1 MEFDAIVVGGSFA
14 GLSAAMQLARARRHV
29 LIVDAELPR
38 NRFSHASH
46 GFFGQDGRKPAD
58 IIADAR
64 AMVLAYPTV
73 RFVHGEAVHA
83 SRTDDGFAVTLASDE
98 THEAA
103 RLVLATGVID
113 ELPAVP
119 GLAERWGISVFPCP
133 YCDGYEVAGQQIGVL
148 ATFPQIHTA
157 MLLPDWGDTT
167 FFTNEAMVLD
177 DEQRTALQARGV
189 TIETTQVVALVG
201 DSPALREV
209 QLADDR
215 VVAIDALFTLGTT
228 RMASPLAEQL
238 GCAFDD
244 GPVGPLIRTDQF
256 QATTVPG
263 VYAAG
268 DAAQAFANATMASA
282 KGVMAGV
289 AAHQSL
295 VFAHAA

>member
-14 GLSAAMQLARARRHV
+14 GLSAAMQLARARRRV

-73 RFVHGEAVHA
+73 DFVKGEAVHA
-83 SRTDDGFAVTLASDE
+83 ARTDDGFAVTLANGDK
-98 THEAA
+98 HEVA
-103 RLVLATGVID
+103 RLVLATGLID
-113 ELPAVP
+113 ELPEVP
-119 GLAERWGISVFPCP
+119 GLVERWGKSVFPCP
-133 YCDGYEVAGQQIGVL
+133 YCDGYEVAGRRIGVL

-167 FFTNEAMVLD
+167 FFTNEAMTLD
-177 DEQRTALQARGV
+177 DEQTAALHGRGV
-189 TIETTQVVALVG
+189 AIETAPVVALIG
-201 DSPALREV
+201 DAPALSGV
-209 QLADDR
+209 QLAGGR
-215 VVAIDALFTLGTT
+215 VTPIDALFTVGTT

-238 GCAFDD
+238 GCEFDEGPL
-244 GPVGPLIRTDQF
+244 GPVIRTDEF

-282 KGVMAGV
+282 NGVMAGV
-289 AAHQSL
+289 GAHQSL
-295 VFAHAA
+295 VFARAA